1 LVLGAI
7 RIGVLAAIISLDLS
21 LLRGSELEL
30 APAPQGIAMGSG
42 RQTQQDGGIS
52 QFHGRAG

>member
-1 LVLGAI
+1 LALGTI
-7 RIGVLAAIISLDLS
+7 GIGVLAAIVSLDLS
-21 LLRGSELEL
+21 LLCGSELEL
-30 APAPQGIAMGSG
+30 APAPQGIAMGSS